1 MAEPQ
6 TGQLF
11 VAAPFR
17 GGREEQD
24 LSSEVQ
30 SSGSKGVTENLE
42 PTTENQSKR
51 DKSNVDAEESKI

>member
-1 MAEPQ
+1 LPLRQE
-6 TGQLF
+6 GR
-11 VAAPFR
+11 R
-17 GGREEQD
+17 GEEQD

-30 SSGSKGVTENLE
+30 SSGSKGPTENLG